1 MRILRTRPPRH
12 VAELIHG
19 PLSGEPP
26 PGFTREIKRSM
37 FRQVLSMGM
46 PSMAGFLV
54 MTIYELVD
62 MFWLAKIGAAPVAAV
77 TMCSTILYVVSFTN
91 MIVGPG
97 SMAIIARR
105 FGEGDL
111 RRTELSIKNT
121 FLLKFV
127 LGLLFGLPTVALL
140 PYILNLLG
148 ATVHVNRLGVAYG
161 TVQMSVLG
169 LAMVG
174 FSVYTA
180 LRSIGRPM
188 AALYIQIAT
197 TVINC
202 TLDPLLIFGWGPF
215 PELGITGA
223 ALATAIAQLFVV
235 IAGIAVLGQRSS
247 PVRVRW
253 LRAPWPDFK
262 EQLQMIR
269 IGLPAGVNQ
278 LSFSLATFV
287 VVRLVAA
294 YGTATV
300 AVYGMSIRV
309 LHFGIMAVVG
319 LGLGTGALIGQFL
332 GSRDLLKAWLAGVQS
347 IRLAVGIMTGFAV
360 VVLLGAPAI
369 VRLFF
374 SDPAL
379 AEPGALILRVMA
391 LSLPFIGLHIG
402 SEIVFEGAGQN
413 TPPMLLSIVHSWVMV
428 VPLMYTASVPLQLG
442 PAWTMG
448 AWGVAHVF
456 GGIAAVWLF
465 HRGSWLRHEV

>member
-1 MRILRTRPPRH
+1 MRILRTRPPRR

-19 PLSGEPP
+19 PLSGETP
-26 PGFTREIKRSM
+26 PGFARDVKQAM
-37 FRQVLSMGM
+37 FRQVLSMGV
-46 PSMAGFLV
+46 PSMTGFLV
-54 MTIYELVD
+54 MTVYELVD

-77 TMCSTILYVVSFTN
+77 TMCSTILFVVSFTN

-97 SMAIIARR
+97 SMAVIARR

-121 FLLKFV
+121 FLLKFA
-127 LGLLFGLPTVALL
+127 LGLAFGLPTVALL

-148 ATVHVNRLGVAYG
+148 ATAQVNRLGVAYG

-174 FSVYTA
+174 YSVYTA

-188 AALYIQIAT
+188 AALYIQIVT

-223 ALATAIAQLFVV
+223 AIATAIAQLFVV
-235 IAGIAVLGQRSS
+235 IAGLAVLAQRGS

-253 LRAPWPDFK
+253 LHAPWPNSK
-262 EQLQMIR
+262 EMVQMIR

-278 LSFSLATFV
+278 LSFSLATSV

-294 YGTATV
+294 YGTTIV

-309 LHFGIMAVVG
+309 LHFGIMAIVG
-319 LGLGTGALIGQFL
+319 LGLGAGALIGQFL
-332 GSRDLLKAWLAGVQS
+332 GSRELHKAWLAGVQS
-347 IRLAVGIMTGFAV
+347 IRLAVGIMTGFAA
-360 VVLLGAPAI
+360 VVLAGAPVI
-369 VRLFF
+369 VRFF
-374 SDPAL
+374 FTDPAL
-379 AEPGALILRVMA
+379 AEPGVVILRVMA

-413 TPPMLLSIVHSWVMV
+413 TPPMLLSIFHSWIMV
-428 VPLMYTASVPLQLG
+428 VPLMYVASVPLELG

-448 AWGVAHVF
+448 AWGVAHIA
-456 GGIAAVWLF
+456 GAAAAVWLF